1 MGKLPSMLSIALICS
16 VLASEVPV
24 TGKAVPQLAS
34 FDEEM
39 LAYMESHHIPGG
51 SLAVL
56 KDGKLI
62 LARGYGYADKDK
74 SKPVQPETLFRLAS
88 VSKPITGL
96 VVMKIKEAGKL
107 RYGDRAFELLGYS
120 EKNVADKRLMEV
132 TVLQLLQHTGG
143 WNRDKSGDPMF
154 QAARI
159 VKDLGTKGPPT
170 SKYVI
175 QWMLGRPL
183 DSDPGAEYH
192 YSNFGFCVLGRI
204 IEKVTGKSYEEAVR
218 SILLTPAG
226 IKDMGIGRSAL
237 SEITQKET
245 YYFSDGNVRSI
256 FDPTGARVPA
266 AYNLDPLTMDAH
278 GGWIASAVDLIKLS
292 RLLQTDFVGP
302 EMSKEMLEPPPAPV
316 SRDADGKVADAYY
329 TMGSMVRPQGKSG
342 RANFWHAGAMPGTY
356 TLWVRLSNG
365 MAWAA
370 LFNRRP
376 GSGDPPEGEIDQALH
391 RAASKVQVWPQND
404 LFGAYR

>member
-1 MGKLPSMLSIALICS
+1 MLSLALICS

-24 TGKAVPQLAS
+24 TGKTVPELAG

-39 LAYMESHHIPGG
+39 LAHMESHHIPGG

-56 KDGKLI
+56 RDGKLI
-62 LARGYGYADKDK
+62 FARGYGFADKDK
-74 SKPVQPETLFRLAS
+74 TKPVQPDTLFRLAS

-96 VVMKIKEAGKL
+96 VAMRLKAEGKL
-107 RYGDRAFELLGYS
+107 RYEDRAFELLGFS
-120 EKNVADKRLMEV
+120 EKDVADKRLLRV

-159 VKDLGTKGPPT
+159 VKDLGIKGPPT
-170 SKYVI
+170 SNDVI
-175 QWMLGRPL
+175 RWMLGRPL

-192 YSNFGFCVLGRI
+192 YSNFGYCVLGRI
-204 IEKVTGKSYEEAVR
+204 IEKVTGKSYEDAVK
-218 SILLTPAG
+218 SLLLTPAG
-226 IKDMGIGRSAL
+226 IKGMAIGKSAL
-237 SEITQKET
+237 SEMTPQET

-256 FDPTGARVPA
+256 FDPSGPRVPA

-278 GGWIASAVDLIKLS
+278 GGWIASAVDLMKLS
-292 RLLQTDFVGP
+292 RLLQTPFVTPG
-302 EMSKEMLEPPPAPV
+302 MAADVLAPPHEPV
-316 SRDADGKVADAYY
+316 SRGADGKLADAFY
-329 TMGSMVRPQGKSG
+329 TMGSMVRPQGRSG
-342 RANFWHAGAMPGTY
+342 KANFWHAGAMPGTY

-365 MAWAA
+365 MSWAA

-376 GSGDPPEGEIDQALH
+376 GSGDPPEGEIDHALH
-391 RAASKVQVWPQND
+391 RAASRVKRWPTHD
-404 LFGAYR
+404 LFRAFR